1 MQSQKIQAIL
11 DPRLLTLRFGAIFAY
26 LQRLLRPIW
35 DANIS
40 LRQTK
45 AQPLE
50 KQKMNIEVF
59 EPALG
64 KLINLLNMLES
75 SQKDLIRQTSPEDQA
90 QLLGQD
96 LAAARSPEEV
106 GIQSGEIHRQVRFT
120 YALDNQVQEK
130 IEQSQRKVFR
140 SLLVFTRRCIDAI

>member
-75 SQKDLIRQTSPEDQA
+75 SQKDLIR
-90 QLLGQD
+90 
-96 LAAARSPEEV
+96 
-106 GIQSGEIHRQVRFT
+106 
-120 YALDNQVQEK
+120 
-130 IEQSQRKVFR
+130 
-140 SLLVFTRRCIDAI
+140 

>member
-1 MQSQKIQAIL
+1 
-11 DPRLLTLRFGAIFAY
+11 
-26 LQRLLRPIW
+26 
-35 DANIS
+35 
-40 LRQTK
+40 
-45 AQPLE
+45 
-50 KQKMNIEVF
+50 MNIEVF